1 MSPNVKFCLE
11 NMRLTFS
18 ELKREETI
26 RLISA
31 QFKSLHLWWYRGA
44 LVPMELAACTS
55 GKASLVFKGRWYL
68 FQGKSCTF
76 RQNNSELHDES
87 FITAWLHLG
96 AELACLQSR
105 PSTNWKHLVRLVKQK
120 IWQRRPKS
128 AEQLESYIRQK
139 RDRIPLPKVQQL
151 DWNRGFYTV
160 VNMALSQLMWDT
172 LLPINSKRAFSQ
184 KMVHYHL

>member
-1 MSPNVKFCLE
+1 MSPNFKFCLRTK
-11 NMRLTFS
+11 RLTFS

-76 RQNNSELHDES
+76 RQNNAKLHDES
-87 FITAWLHLG
+87 FMTAWLHSIRVWVLNWP
-96 AELACLQSR
+96 ACSPDL
-105 PSTNWKHLVRLVKQK
+105 PLTEN
-120 IWQRRPKS
+120 IWC
-128 AEQLESYIRQK
+128 
-139 RDRIPLPKVQQL
+139 VW
-151 DWNRGFYTV
+151 WNRK
-160 VNMALSQLMWDT
+160 NDKEDQSLLS
-172 LLPINSKRAFSQ
+172 S
-184 KMVHYHL
+184 